1 MKFVFVDTSGIVAAM
16 NTKDEHHQ
24 AATKVFAAL
33 VQERCALVITNY
45 VRAETHALLVGRAG
59 RDVAFRFLEEKSW
72 SVKWVGPEDEEQAME
87 IMRRYQ
93 DKTFSLIDA
102 TSFVVMKR
110 LEIDTAIAFDRHFQQ
125 YGIKVLGPVDLEF
138 H

>member
-16 NTKDEHHQ
+16 NTRDEHHQ

-33 VQERCALVITNY
+33 AQEGCALVITNY

-59 RDVAFRFLEEKSW
+59 LDIAFRFLEETSW
-72 SVKWVGPEDEEQAME
+72 SIEWVGPEDEEEAME
-87 IMRRYQ
+87 IMRRYR

-110 LEIDTAIAFDRHFQQ
+110 LGIDTAITFDRHFQQ
-125 YGIKVLGPVDLEF
+125 YGLKVLGPDGLES